1 MGTDKRERQ
10 KANKAM
16 RQQEENRAETRRK
29 GLRYALIGVGA
40 LVAVIALVFIASR
53 VTDDSGD
60 DAALDTSNLEG
71 DADASADGATD
82 ATDTADTAATTVATT
97 VAADP
102 ADCPPVEGTDT
113 AQQTFDGPPPFCLE
127 PGVQYDAIVETNMGE
142 FTIALDQEQAPNT
155 ANNFVFL
162 SRNLYYDDTTCHR
175 IIPEFVVQCGDPT
188 GTGTGGPGY
197 TFADELP
204 AEGEYQIGSVAMA
217 NSGPDTNGSQFFV
230 VTGDQ
235 GAALP
240 PSWSLFGE
248 VIDGFDTTVLAMEAA
263 GSSSGEPTEP
273 VEIISVTI
281 VER

>member
-1 MGTDKRERQ
+1 VGTEKRERQ

-16 RQQEENRAETRRK
+16 RQQQQSRDETRRK
-29 GLRYALIGVGA
+29 GLRYGLIAVGA
-40 LVAVIALVFIASR
+40 LLAVVVLVFVASR
-53 VTDDSGD
+53 VTDDGGDDATVDTSGADAGAAASGD
-60 DAALDTSNLEG
+60 DPATGDTTG
-71 DADASADGATD
+71 
-82 ATDTADTAATTVATT
+82 TAAETTVATT

-102 ADCPPVEGTDT
+102 ADCPPVEGTET
-113 AQQTFDGPPPFCLE
+113 AEQSFDAPPPMCLE
-127 PGVQYDAIVETNMGE
+127 PGVQYDAVVETNMGE

-155 ANNFVFL
+155 VNNFVFL
-162 SRNLYYDDTTCHR
+162 SRNLYYDDTICHR

-204 AEGEYQIGSVAMA
+204 EEGEYQIGSVAMA
-217 NSGPDTNGSQFFV
+217 NSGPDTNSSQFFII
-230 VTGDQ
+230 TGEQ

-240 PSWSLFGE
+240 PAYSLFGE

-263 GSSSGEPTEP
+263 GTPSGEPTEP

>member
-1 MGTDKRERQ
+1 VGTEKRERQ

-16 RQQEENRAETRRK
+16 RQQEENRAETRGK
-29 GLRYALIGVGA
+29 ILRYVLIGVGA
-40 LVAVIALVFIASR
+40 IVVVFALVFVASK
-53 VTDDSGD
+53 VTDDGGD
-60 DAALDTSNLEG
+60 DAAVDTSEADAGAAGEG
-71 DADASADGATD
+71 DEPATG
-82 ATDTADTAATTVATT
+82 DTTGTVAETTVATT

-102 ADCPPVEGTDT
+102 ADCPPVEGTDE
-113 AQQTFDGPPPFCLE
+113 QQQSFDGPPPFCLDPAKE
-127 PGVQYDAIVETNMGE
+127 YDAVVETNMGE

-155 ANNFVFL
+155 VNNFVFL
-162 SRNLYYDDTTCHR
+162 SRNLYYDDTICHR
-175 IIPEFVVQCGDPT
+175 IIPDFVVQCGDPT

-204 AEGEYQIGSVAMA
+204 AEGEYEIGSVAMA

-230 VTGDQ
+230 ITGEQ

-240 PSWSLFGE
+240 PAYSLFGA

-263 GSSSGEPTEP
+263 GTPSGEPTEP

-281 VER
+281 VQR